1 MSTDQRLQ
9 QLSEQLGQT
18 VNRIDQL
25 QKKPTLTAR
34 LGRHFRAQGSNILS
48 VVLAGCVFSVAT
60 GRLIQKNEHEV
71 RQAQE
76 HKQVDLGILIL
87 TSKSADCHILQAGRK
102 AKVEHREGTI
112 ACAERKVR

>member
-25 QKKPTLTAR
+25 QKKPTLTTR

-60 GRLIQKNEHEV
+60 GRLIQKNEHAV

-76 HKQVDLGILIL
+76 QTSEAEDRDSAHWGFWVCYDGPL
-87 TSKSADCHILQAGRK
+87 TAVA
-102 AKVEHREGTI
+102 
-112 ACAERKVR
+112 